1 MSAKSTQSTSGGAQ
15 DIGLKDKV
23 TFLSLPAAWPGRPL
37 RIDWEETHMSWV
49 FLGGDTVF
57 KLKKPVKYPFLDF
70 STLAA
75 REFNCREEI
84 RLNRRLAPD
93 IYLGVLPL
101 TLEADGKLALDG
113 AGKVI
118 DWLVNMRRLPAERM
132 LDRAIE
138 QGTVTRIEVEAIAD
152 VLAAFYEEVEP
163 AELKPQEF
171 IAGFV
176 DGLAE
181 SETVLTMPQFDLPH
195 ETVNMLLK
203 AARDFIAGSSGL
215 LVDRVQQG
223 HVVEGHGDLRPE
235 HVCLVDPPVII
246 DCLEFNHRLRLV
258 DPFDELSYL
267 GLECERLGASWIG
280 TILARRHNDAPSD
293 RLLAFYTVY
302 RACLRARLALA
313 HLLEPE
319 PRKPEKWIPLARQYI
334 ALAERASSRMA
345 PPGVPQSSP
354 PRDSA

>member
-1 MSAKSTQSTSGGAQ
+1 MSAKSDNSQSGGTR
-15 DIGLKDKV
+15 DVGLKEKV
-23 TFLSLPAAWPGRPL
+23 AFLGSSATYPEPPPRVD
-37 RIDWEETHMSWV
+37 REETHMSWV
-49 FLGGDTVF
+49 FLAGDTVF

-70 STLAA
+70 STIDA

-93 IYLGVLPL
+93 TYLGVVAL
-101 TLEADGKLALDG
+101 TLEADGTLALG
-113 AGKVI
+113 GKGKAI
-118 DWLVNMRRLPAERM
+118 DWLVKMQRLPADRM

-138 QGTVTRIEVEAIAD
+138 EGSVNRAEIEAIAD

-163 AELKPQEF
+163 ADLKPQEYV
-171 IAGFV
+171 AGFV
-176 DGLAE
+176 EELAE
-181 SETVLTMPQFDLPH
+181 NEAVLTMPQFDLPH
-195 ETVNMLLK
+195 ATVSKVLK
-203 AARDFIAGSSGL
+203 AAGDFISRDSGL
-215 LVDRVQQG
+215 LMDRVQKG

-235 HVCLVDPPVII
+235 HVCLMDPPVII

-267 GLECERLGASWIG
+267 GLECELLGASWIG
-280 TILARRHNDAPSD
+280 ATLARRHDDAPPD

-319 PRKPEKWIPLARQYI
+319 PRKPKKWVPLARQFI
-334 ALAERASSRMA
+334 AIAERAIPRL
-345 PPGVPQSSP
+345 VPQRAP
-354 PRDSA
+354 Q

>member
-1 MSAKSTQSTSGGAQ
+1 
-15 DIGLKDKV
+15 
-23 TFLSLPAAWPGRPL
+23 
-37 RIDWEETHMSWV
+37 MSWV
-49 FLGGDTVF
+49 FLAGDTVL

-70 STLAA
+70 STIAA

-93 IYLGVLPL
+93 IYLGVVPL
-101 TLEADGKLALDG
+101 TLEPDGELALDG
-113 AGKVI
+113 AGEVI

-138 QGTVTRIEVEAIAD
+138 QGTVTRNEVEAVAD

-163 AELKPQEF
+163 ADLKPQEF
-171 IAGFV
+171 VAGFV
-176 DGLAE
+176 EGLAE
-181 SETVLTMPQFDLPH
+181 SETVLTMPQFDLPDA
-195 ETVNMLLK
+195 TVSMVLK
-203 AARDFIAGSSGL
+203 AAQDFITESSGL

-235 HVCLVDPPVII
+235 HVCLADPPVII
-246 DCLEFNHRLRLV
+246 DCLEFNRRLRLV

-267 GLECERLGASWIG
+267 GLECERLGTSWIG

-302 RACLRARLALA
+302 RASLRARLALA

-319 PRKPEKWIPLARQYI
+319 PRKPEKWVPLARQYLAI
-334 ALAERASSRMA
+334 AEQASSRMA
-345 PPGVPQSSP
+345 PPEAPQ
-354 PRDSA
+354 